1 MLFCV
6 FGEMFKN
13 TIFIEHLRVTEKI
26 LQSSYL
32 KWIFLSKKITRR
44 LRKWLKNQCGS
55 GKRSFWKLILTM
67 VIFVISQGNEAGLG
81 MESVI
86 LKEWEVIS
94 LTFLL
99 SSWKGKSTSKSSFV
113 RFSHSIS
120 DNPTVRF

>member
-1 MLFCV
+1 MLFYV
-6 FGEMFKN
+6 FSEMFKN

-26 LQSSYL
+26 VRRSYL
-32 KWIFLSKKITRR
+32 KWIFLSKKITQR
-44 LRKWLKNQCGS
+44 LRKWLKNQCGN
-55 GKRSFWKLILTM
+55 GKRYFWKLILIM
-67 VIFVISQGNEAGLG
+67 VIFVICQGNEVGLG
-81 MESVI
+81 MESVV

-99 SSWKGKSTSKSSFV
+99 SSWKGRSTSKSTFV